1 MRVLGVDPGTVR
13 MGVGIVD
20 SDAGE
25 LVCHY
30 YGVIKPKRSDP
41 IEIRLAYLFDSIDDI
56 IIANS
61 PKFVAVEEPFV
72 SQNARTAI
80 AIGQAQAVVLVA
92 ASRHKIPVA
101 RYAPQEIKKSVTDY
115 GHSSKEQV
123 EDMVKILLNEN
134 TIDGPDDVTDAL
146 AVAICHHNSQ
156 WLNNLVGT

>member
-1 MRVLGVDPGTVR
+1 

-20 SDAGE
+20 SHGGD
-25 LVCHY
+25 LTCHY
-30 YGVIKPKRSDP
+30 YGVISPKKSDP
-41 IEIRLAYLFDSIDDI
+41 IEKRLAHLFDSIDDLMI
-56 IIANS
+56 TKS
-61 PKFVAVEEPFV
+61 PGVVAVEEPFV

-92 ASRHKIPVA
+92 ASRHQIPVA

-123 EDMVKILLNEN
+123 GDMVKILLNEN
-134 TIDGPDDVTDAL
+134 TIEGPDDVTDAL

-156 WLNNLVGT
+156 WLNNLIGA